1 MTILI
6 NIIVFVLVLG
16 IIILIHEAGHLY
28 FAKKA
33 GILCHE
39 FAIGMGPVVWQTKKD
54 DTLYSI
60 RAVPIGGF
68 VSMAGEG
75 VSDALFKKGDTV
87 GLLFDDDQKVK
98 EILLYEDATYD
109 LVGEVE
115 AFDLYG
121 KDMSILYIE
130 IKGQRYEVNRD
141 AIYRLKEAQTMF
153 ITPEEKSFES
163 KTLTQRFLTIFG
175 GPLMNFILAFVLFFI
190 VGFFVL
196 EPNYDSNEI
205 GEVSSESLAS
215 SLGFE
220 AGDQIIAING
230 EQIDDWYDLS
240 SVMSNNLNTAIDVTI
255 EKEDGDIENYQD
267 VVVATYIQT
276 AGISNI
282 GDDLYYSDDAYVGQ
296 SSGRAASAGL
306 KSGDLITEVD
316 GQVVS
321 HWDDLILYFSTHTS
335 GDVEI
340 TYLRDGSEDQT
351 TYELI
356 PEETLEELGS
366 QNIIYQIGITASGT
380 FNLGYS
386 LLYAPREFGNNV
398 SEIFTTLGLLF
409 GGSESSIGVSDLS
422 GPVGI
427 FQLVSQ
433 VRENGF
439 MSLIVFMGF
448 LSINIGILNLLPIPA
463 LDGGRLV
470 FLGIEAITKKPLNRK
485 VENYANLV
493 MFFVLMGLIIFV
505 SFNDV
510 FRLING

>member
-16 IIILIHEAGHLY
+16 IIIMIHEAGHLY

-39 FAIGMGPVVWQTKKD
+39 YAIGMGPVVWQTKKD
-54 DTLYSI
+54 DTLYSV
-60 RAVPIGGF
+60 RAIPIGGF

-87 GLLFDDDQKVK
+87 GLLFDEHQKVK
-98 EILLYEDATYD
+98 EILLYEDATFD
-109 LVGEVE
+109 VVGEVE
-115 AFDLYG
+115 DFDLYG
-121 KDMSILYIE
+121 RNMSTLYID
-130 IKGQRYEVNRD
+130 IKGKRYEVNRD
-141 AIYRLKEAQTMF
+141 CVYRIKEKQTML

-163 KTLTQRFLTIFG
+163 KSLSQRFMTIFG
-175 GPLMNFILAFVLFFI
+175 GPLMNFILAFVLFFM

-205 GEVSSESLAS
+205 GEVTSESLAG

-220 AGDQIIAING
+220 SGDQIISING
-230 EQIDDWYDLS
+230 TQIDDWYDLS
-240 SVMSNNLNTAIDVTI
+240 SVMADQLSNSIDITI
-255 EKEDGDIENYQD
+255 EKEDGTIENYQD
-267 VVVATYIQT
+267 QVVATYIQT

-282 GDDLYYSDDAYVGQ
+282 GDDIYYSDDAYVGQ

-316 GQVVS
+316 GQNIND
-321 HWDDLILYFSTHTS
+321 WDDLITYFSTHTT
-335 GDVEI
+335 GDVEV
-340 TYLRDGSEDQT
+340 TYLRDGQEDQT

-356 PEETLEELGS
+356 PEETLVELGS
-366 QNIIYQIGITASGT
+366 QNIIYQIGVSSSGE

-386 LLYAPREFGNNV
+386 LLYAPKEFASNV
-398 SEIFTTLGLLF
+398 GEIFTTLGLLF

-439 MSLIVFMGF
+439 ISLVVFMGF

-470 FLGIEAITKKPLNRK
+470 FLGIEAITRKPLNRK